1 MIDTGAHF
9 TVVPGAVLRRLGV
22 QPVDRITVQ
31 FANGHVAEWD
41 LGAVSA
47 TVEGRTRPILV
58 LIGDDDGTVLIG
70 AHALEALLFDIDV
83 VERKLVPKRALPH
96 ASFQLALVAALG

>member
-41 LGAVSA
+41 LGEVRA

-58 LIGDDDGTVLIG
+58 LFGDDDGTVLIG